1 MNSEHSISKILE
13 MVYETKEL
21 VSALNERSK
30 NYYEIQHTQAED
42 ILRLYERV
50 EVNEKDISILKRDR
64 WWIGAISSFVGG
76 LIMSFVSLF
85 K

>member
-13 MVYETKEL
+13 MMYETKEL

-30 NYYEIQHTQAED
+30 NYYEIQHTQGEEIRALHE
-42 ILRLYERV
+42 RLET
-50 EVNEKDISILKRDR
+50 NEKDINILKRDR
-64 WWIGAISSFVGG
+64 WWIGVISSFVGS
-76 LIMSFVSLF
+76 LVMFIVSLF